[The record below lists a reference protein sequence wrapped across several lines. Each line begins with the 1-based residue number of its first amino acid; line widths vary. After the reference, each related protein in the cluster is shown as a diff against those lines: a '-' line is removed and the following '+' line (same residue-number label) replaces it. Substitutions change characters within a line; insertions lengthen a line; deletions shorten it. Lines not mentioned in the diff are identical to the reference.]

1 MLKNQKQS
9 IHTTMETEKF
19 IDSSNYSSLVS
30 SMIASPV
37 TNDNLCFLLTATNE
51 NTTLNNTKE
60 VPFDE
65 KISLHRDGV
74 EKQSKAIASKSNI
87 LGRSECCIQHKLES
101 PSICSPDIVIT
112 DDSRGNLNFLDTQ
125 GLEKF
130 ICLGFKF
137 RKRRAVRSRR
147 NFFICKRKIY
157 LLEVLQPS
165 FCSSFFDTKFNRKT
179 ITARVCEVWFHNKV
193 LEE

>member
-1 MLKNQKQS
+1 
-9 IHTTMETEKF
+9 METEKF

-30 SMIASPV
+30 SMTASPV
-37 TNDNLCFLLTATNE
+37 TDDNLRFTLTATNI
-51 NTTLNNTKE
+51 NATLNNTKE
-60 VPFDE
+60 VPFVE
-65 KISLHRDGV
+65 KISLQRDGV
-74 EKQSKAIASKSNI
+74 EIHSKTIATKSNI
-87 LGRSECCIQHKLES
+87 LGRSECGIQHSLDS

-125 GLEKF
+125 ELEKF

-147 NFFICKRKIY
+147 RNFFICKRKLY
-157 LLEVLQPS
+157 LLEELQPIS
-165 FCSSFFDTKFNRKT
+165 CSSFFDTKFNRKT
-179 ITARVCEVWFHNKV
+179 KQSRVCEVWNHNEV